1 MSGGGGGYTR
11 VIFNCHVCNL
21 EEVKINK
28 GILGRHN
35 LVANIIVTFDNKSQ
49 PVRYSLLSNYEQ
61 CVGVKHKWGEREDAT
76 CIDGILI
83 SYGIRS
89 GEKKEVTDRWPSLN
103 YPPELFNLVS
113 QLNPFPPYTIDGYD
127 RKTAFK
133 KLLECSI
140 SKEEPRNKISK
151 VEIQE
156 YDGHNDIQS
165 GRMDF
170 VVRSNKPLQYVSIE
184 KGWFGGWKLSCYD
197 GKNYKDTVN
206 FGSDDP
212 FGTLFIDEKSFTI
225 PFSNTPA
232 AAEAKEQTAPDA
244 EAKKQTAPDAAAEE
258 QTAPDAAPAAAPAA
272 PAAAEEQTAPD
283 AAPAAPAAAPAAP
296 AAPDA
301 AAEEQPAPD
310 AEAKEQPAQV
320 NRVEFENNR
329 NEEGY
334 GFYIAQ
340 DRNPFSEKNYTK
352 EGDYTNLLFMAGKL
366 EPPLKDE
373 FEKVVRIGGRK
384 SVMFDTNVMFNTN
397 RLLMGVLEK
406 NKRKLPTENEK
417 KLMKWNEDIY
427 NQEKTVSTE
436 TLKDEL

>member
-1 MSGGGGGYTR
+1 MTHTSRSVKRRVKRRASKSVKRKLKQRQSRRHKSNKVMSGGGGKYTR

-21 EEVKINK
+21 KEVGINK
-28 GILGRHN
+28 GILGHHN
-35 LVANIIVTFDNKSQ
+35 LVATMMVTFDNKSKT

-61 CVGVKHKWGEREDAT
+61 CVGVKHKWGERKDAT
-76 CIDGILI
+76 CIDEILL

-140 SKEEPRNKISK
+140 SKGDPRTKISN

-165 GRMDF
+165 GRMDL
-170 VVRSNKPLQYVSIE
+170 VVRSKKPLQYVSIG

-197 GKNYKDTVN
+197 GNKYKDTVD

-212 FGTLFIDEKSFTI
+212 FGTLFKTDEKSFTI
-225 PFSNTPA
+225 PFSNTSA
-232 AAEAKEQTAPDA
+232 DAEAKE
-244 EAKKQTAPDAAAEE
+244 QTAPDAAAEE
-258 QTAPDAAPAAAPAA
+258 QTAPDA
-272 PAAAEEQTAPD
+272 
-283 AAPAAPAAAPAAP
+283 
-296 AAPDA
+296 
-301 AAEEQPAPD
+301 
-310 AEAKEQPAQV
+310 EAKEQTAQV
-320 NRVEFENNR
+320 NRGDFENEDNV
-329 NEEGY
+329 EGY

-340 DRNPFSEKNYTK
+340 DRNPFSEENYTK

-366 EPPLKDE
+366 KPPLKDE

-397 RLLMGVLEK
+397 RLLMDVLEK
-406 NKRKLPTENEK
+406 NKRKQPTENEK
-417 KLMKWNEDIY
+417 KLMKWNEAIY

-436 TLKDEL
+436 TLKD